1 MSTIIDA
8 KHIVFRYP
16 SDAEDAQESAQST
29 EPVLKDVSIAI
40 EKGSFVAVLG
50 HNGSGKS
57 TFAKHVNAI
66 LVPDEGKVFV
76 DGMDTSVEENLFAI
90 RQKAGMVFQN
100 PDNQIVATIVEE
112 DVAFA
117 PENLGVDPAEIRR
130 RVDEALH
137 AVNMYEYR
145 SHAPSQLSG
154 GQKQRVAI
162 AGVIAMQP
170 DCIVLDEPTA
180 MLDPKGRQEVMDTIR
195 TLNREKGITVVLIT
209 HFMEEAALSDRV
221 IVIDSGRVLLDDVPG
236 KVFAQVE
243 KLKSVGLDVPQVTE
257 LSWLLKQEGINIS
270 GEIITETECLNA
282 LTALLES

>member
-1 MSTIIDA
+1 MSNMIKVDNLW
-8 KHIVFRYP
+8 FRY
-16 SDAEDAQESAQST
+16 SQDSEWALQGIDLE
-29 EPVLKDVSIAI
+29 VK
-40 EKGSFVAVLG
+40 KGEFLCVLG
-50 HNGSGKS
+50 SNGCGKS
-57 TFAKHVNAI
+57 TLAKHFNSI
-66 LVPDEGKVFV
+66 LVPEKGDVWIEDINTK
-76 DGMDTSVEENLFAI
+76 DDDRLLDI
-90 RQKAGMVFQN
+90 RQKVGMVFQN

-180 MLDPKGRQEVMDTIR
+180 MLDPKGRQEVIETIR

-221 IVIDSGRVLLDDVPG
+221 IVIDGGRVLLDDAPG

-257 LSWLLKQEGINIS
+257 LSWLLKQEGIDIS

>member
-1 MSTIIDA
+1 MSAIIDA
-8 KHIVFRYP
+8 KHLIFRYP
-16 SDAEDAQESAQST
+16 ADTEENGDHAEEK

-57 TFAKHVNAI
+57 TFAKHINAI
-66 LVPDEGKVFV
+66 LVPDEGKVYV
-76 DGMDTSVEENLFAI
+76 DGMDTAEEEHLFAI

-117 PENLGVDPAEIRR
+117 PENLGVEPAEIRR

-145 SHAPSQLSG
+145 NHAPSQLSG

-180 MLDPKGRQEVMDTIR
+180 MLDPKGRQEVMETIR
-195 TLNREKGITVVLIT
+195 RLNKEKGITVVLIT
-209 HFMEEAALSDRV
+209 HFMEEAALSDRIV
-221 IVIDSGRVLLDDVPG
+221 VIDSGRVLLDDVPN
-236 KVFAQVE
+236 KVFSQVE
-243 KLKSVGLDVPQVTE
+243 TLKSVGLDVPQVTE
-257 LSWLLKQEGINIS
+257 LAWLLRQHGVEIS